1 MRMTPLWYEEI
12 ISNTPSWSRPP
23 PFSKDTK
30 GRVFSLA
37 LFGKARCEAGLLRA
51 CSSWHTV
58 RIWMR
63 WGNRNKIPPVEF
75 PGYWLDSAWNECTS
89 YNVHGRKHFSC
100 IFLIIRPP
108 KKKKTTPRTGMNN
121 IMTHFHLKCSLLVA
135 ATLVTRYEIH
145 VYHAHHVYHVYMYVF
160 VSALSF
166 MVQTFGMEVP
176 ICADCMLPRGSE
188 TSKLELSKRIDT
200 LHRYCNKA
208 SKWLWSILVI
218 VSTKKKISKVSQ
230 DVQVRS
236 NKMMLSRKIWHT
248 IPQHL
253 KSLPTKTNDLLEPFS
268 FLEDLPECR
277 WHLIPRSMQWN
288 DVRSLWKL
296 KRLSPKIQPQLSI

>member
-1 MRMTPLWYEEI
+1 MVWRDHFKHSLMVQAPSFFQGYKGSCIQSGVVWKGTVRSWFVESLQLMTHSPHLNEMGK
-12 ISNTPSWSRPP
+12 SQQNPSGWVPWILVR
-23 PFSKDTK
+23 
-30 GRVFSLA
+30 FSLKWMYQLQCSWKET
-37 LFGKARCEAGLLRA
+37 LFVYLPYH
-51 CSSWHTV
+51 S
-58 RIWMR
+58 
-63 WGNRNKIPPVEF
+63 PPQ
-75 PGYWLDSAWNECTS
+75 
-89 YNVHGRKHFSC
+89 
-100 IFLIIRPP
+100 
-108 KKKKTTPRTGMNN
+108 KKKTTPRTGMNN